1 MMLFF
6 LSGSGWN
13 ILFPLEIGQND
24 AIVNK
29 ICNVSRWGCHGFD
42 WTRLALAACRG

>member
-24 AIVNK
+24 AIV
-29 ICNVSRWGCHGFD
+29 IRIATYLVGGVMVSTGR
-42 WTRLALAACRG
+42 A